1 MLDNSDLFFYK
12 MLVSSYCYLSFKQL
26 TFMSVMTF
34 IGFHQA
40 SRVDIPPLVYHLQ
53 DELKPLLKMPE
64 KNHLALIGTLCR

>member
-1 MLDNSDLFFYK
+1 
-12 MLVSSYCYLSFKQL
+12 
-26 TFMSVMTF
+26 MSVMTF